1 MALAEALFFS
11 GPLVPLPLLS
21 LLLPP
26 PLLLLGVLS
35 LLLLGAVGVAEGL
48 IVKDVVEELVVCC
61 HSGQLDWFEGQMVV
75 LLTEVVYM
83 VDVLLVIVGGEDD
96 VVVPVAVV
104 DPGWALAVAGTTV
117 VEMAAVVVTTVGFL
131 SSQAQSLFVVGQ
143 AIMVVALVVYIV
155 EVLEDPEADEVELE
169 VEEVVV
175 DLINIALDNAD
186 TAEGNR
192 VFVLICVVK
201 TVDVVE
207 VLAEEVVVEEEED
220 EELVEGE
227 DVVEEDVDC
236 DELVLL
242 LDEVDELEEVEEAV
256 EDELGVVVAV
266 GVAEFVDVELPPS
279 VTGMTVVVTGTSL
292 VITDTDRVP

>member
-1 MALAEALFFS
+1 
-11 GPLVPLPLLS
+11 
-21 LLLPP
+21 
-26 PLLLLGVLS
+26 
-35 LLLLGAVGVAEGL
+35 
-48 IVKDVVEELVVCC
+48 
-61 HSGQLDWFEGQMVV
+61 MVV
-75 LLTEVVYM
+75 LLTEVVYI

-175 DLINIALDNAD
+175 DLVNIALENAD

-192 VFVLICVVK
+192 
-201 TVDVVE
+201 
-207 VLAEEVVVEEEED
+207 
-220 EELVEGE
+220 
-227 DVVEEDVDC
+227 
-236 DELVLL
+236 
-242 LDEVDELEEVEEAV
+242 
-256 EDELGVVVAV
+256 
-266 GVAEFVDVELPPS
+266 
-279 VTGMTVVVTGTSL
+279 GTH
-292 VITDTDRVP
+292 